1 MRKLLPLAAIL
12 SFAPTM
18 LAAQATMPFLAA
30 AQRDTTISVNITR
43 NGRATADRVSL
54 YLGAESIAETTPIAM
69 QRLQVKMKAIMDSV
83 KQASP
88 TSVADVPILLGSG
101 PNAQNGYPQATSP
114 LYQARSAVRI
124 SVSKLTDLPALQ
136 LAAASAGAI
145 MSGAPQYESSTIET
159 TWKTKSAEALT
170 AARAAAEASAEA
182 MGYKLG
188 RLLNMNVSGG
198 PQNSGFQQP
207 TQLNFDLRNS
217 YSPIYVPEITINATV
232 SASYLLLKK

>member
-12 SFAPTM
+12 SFAPAA
-18 LAAQATMPFLAA
+18 LAAQTGVSVVSTPL
-30 AQRDTTISVNITR
+30 RDTTISVNITR
-43 NGRATADRVSL
+43 TGRAIADRVSL
-54 YLGAESIAETTPIAM
+54 YLGAESIAEASPLAV
-69 QRLQVKMKAIMDSV
+69 QRLQMKMKAIIDSV
-83 KQASP
+83 KQSSP
-88 TSVADVPILLGSG
+88 SSVADVPILLGSG
-101 PNAQNGYPQATSP
+101 PNPQNGYPQASSP

-124 SVSKLTDLPALQ
+124 TVSKIADLPALQ

-170 AARAAAEASAEA
+170 AARAAAEASADA

-188 RLLNMNVSGG
+188 RLLTMNVSGG
-198 PQNSGFQQP
+198 PQNVGFQQP

-217 YSPIYVPEITINATV
+217 YSPIYVPEISVTATV
-232 SASYLLLKK
+232 SASYLLIKK